1 MRTDRTRTAA
11 HRFLAIGL
19 LAAVTAAAAACGS
32 AANVSQ
38 AAPAPG
44 AVQTANTAA
53 ATAAPVTVH
62 LYMTILTGGQNG
74 KKGWPEYVPGNFT
87 VPANS
92 IVDVEIRDFDDGPAT
107 IPTGGN
113 QVKGT
118 IGGTMQ
124 VIDAVNG
131 PVEQQ
136 PAKTVTE
143 IPANDVAHT
152 LTFATK
158 DFSLNVPI
166 PPLSTVE
173 FSFKAPA
180 AGTYLWQCD
189 SACGSGTSGWSGPMA
204 TNGWMQGIMT
214 VTQ

>member
-1 MRTDRTRTAA
+1 MRT

-19 LAAVTAAAAACGS
+19 LAAVTVAAAACGS
-32 AANVSQ
+32 AASVSQ

-44 AVQTANTAA
+44 AAQTVASAAPA
-53 ATAAPVTVH
+53 ATAAPVEVH
-62 LYMTILTGGQNG
+62 LYMSILTGGQNG
-74 KKGWPEYVPGNFT
+74 KKGWPEYIPANFT
-87 VPANS
+87 VPANA
-92 IVDVEIRDFDDGPAT
+92 IVDVQIRDFDDGPAT
-107 IPTGGN
+107 VSTGMN

-118 IGGTMQ
+118 VGGTMQ

-136 PAKTVTE
+136 PAKTLTE

-152 LTFATK
+152 LTFSGK
-158 DFSLNVPI
+158 GFSLNVPI
-166 PPLSTVE
+166 PPTSTVE

-180 AGTYLWQCD
+180 AGTYLWQCE
-189 SACGSGTSGWSGPMA
+189 SACGTGTDGWGGPMA